1 MVLSHLMTLGQGVT
15 WAYAKFHL
23 AHHVTSCLYTHE
35 HDMFNVSSLSNSTA
49 RHARTVRCTTLG
61 ASYSWTCHFA
71 SGIWALQ
78 LPNMG
83 HEPMPACNNQA

>member
-49 RHARTVRCTTLG
+49 RHSRKDAHDTLNVSRCKWNLG
-61 ASYSWTCHFA
+61 FTAPEHGS
-71 SGIWALQ
+71 
-78 LPNMG
+78 
-83 HEPMPACNNQA
+83 